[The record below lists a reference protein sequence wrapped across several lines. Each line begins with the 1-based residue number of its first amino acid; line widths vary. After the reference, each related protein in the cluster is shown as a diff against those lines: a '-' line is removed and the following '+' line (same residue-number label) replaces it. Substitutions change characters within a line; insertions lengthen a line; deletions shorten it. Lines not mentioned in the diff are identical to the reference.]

1 MLVFE
6 VVGFGVA
13 FAFVWAGSFAL
24 TGLGVGAGG
33 PFSAMCCSTGQLY
46 FLQ

>member
-6 VVGFGVA
+6 VDSFGVA
-13 FAFVWAGSFAL
+13 FAFVWAGIFAL
-24 TGLGVGAGG
+24 TDLGVGAGG
-33 PFSAMCCSTGQLY
+33 PFSAIYCPTDQLY

>member
-1 MLVFE
+1 MLVYE

-24 TGLGVGAGG
+24 TSFGVGAGG
-33 PFSAMCCSTGQLY
+33 PFSAIRSAVFSTIVY
-46 FLQ
+46 N